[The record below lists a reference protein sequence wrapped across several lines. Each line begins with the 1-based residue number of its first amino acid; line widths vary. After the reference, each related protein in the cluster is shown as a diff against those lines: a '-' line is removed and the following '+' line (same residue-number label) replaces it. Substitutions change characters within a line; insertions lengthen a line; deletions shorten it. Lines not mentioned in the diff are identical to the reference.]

1 MGREGRKRKRE
12 GGKKEGGGRVHE
24 MSCKEMGN
32 TPRGKIFCRPKR
44 VVKKLILLAR
54 SCCEDAVKNIFGQPE
69 MTVKKVNKSEH
80 DIVSSVSELFA
91 RFLSLDIFDSF
102 V

>member
-1 MGREGRKRKRE
+1 VGREGRKRKRE

-54 SCCEDAVKNIFGQPE
+54 SCCENAVKNMFWQPE

-80 DIVSSVSELFA
+80 DIVSSFSRAFCTFFA
-91 RFLSLDIFDSF
+91 ARYF
-102 V
+102 